1 MPAHDT
7 KRLMVIVTAM
17 ATLLLSLVP
26 VPVHATESK
35 SEPARRADVLF
46 EQYTRDGS
54 PGLAVA
60 VIRQGEVVFARGY
73 GLADVQRRIPIS
85 TSTVF
90 NVGSVSKQFTGLAV
104 AMLVNEGRLSLDDDL
119 RTQIPQMQPTLPG
132 ISVRQLS
139 QHTSGLRDFIGAL
152 RLADVDP
159 RDPISFNQMLK
170 LVTRQ
175 NSVNF
180 PPGTQYSY
188 SNTNYALLA
197 EIVERVAGKRF
208 PIWMS
213 EHVFEPLGMTHSQY
227 LLSPTSTAP
236 SRAMSYLRNPEGEIQ
251 YAPDN
256 LSVYGCSSL
265 LSSVDDLVL
274 WMRNFGDAHVGGR
287 DALTLMHSPKAA
299 DSGVGMKYAY
309 GLEHQVYRGQP
320 TLEHSGG
327 WAGFTSN
334 VMYFPEHH
342 SGVIVLSNF
351 GAIHPINTA
360 RALADLFLPDI
371 LAPVDKSHS
380 AKRRSVRVAP
390 RILDRYVG
398 AYQLGAGWYVR
409 ITREGR
415 SLVAGVGSE
424 PKARLVARSE
434 TAFRVQH
441 YGAEIEFVVDVPGPA
456 SAILARGRRS
466 PRVDETGFIPPKDLS
481 EFVGQYSSHEL
492 DATYPIELRSGSLVL
507 MTRSPRP
514 IKLSHAWRDDF
525 SGSAYPFTS
534 IEFQRDEKG
543 RVTGLLVNANDRNRD
558 VKFVR
563 RAEAS

>member
-1 MPAHDT
+1 
-7 KRLMVIVTAM
+7 MVIATAT
-17 ATLLLSLVP
+17 AALLLSLLP
-26 VPVHATESK
+26 VYAEGIK
-35 SEPARRADVLF
+35 SDPGQRADVLF
-46 EQYTRDGS
+46 ERYTKAGS

-60 VIRQGEVVFARGY
+60 VIRRGEVMFAQGY

-104 AMLVNEGRLSLDDDL
+104 AMLVNEGKLSLDADL
-119 RTQIPQMQPTLPG
+119 RTRIPQMQPTLPR

-139 QHTSGLRDFIGAL
+139 QHTSGLRDFIGTL

-159 RDPISFNQMLK
+159 RDPISFGQMLA

-180 PPGTQYSY
+180 PPGAQYSY

-197 EIVERVAGKRF
+197 EIVERVAGQRF
-208 PIWMS
+208 PAWMS

-227 LLSPTSTAP
+227 LLSPTSTSP
-236 SRAMSYLRNPEGEIQ
+236 SRAVSYLRNPEGEIQ

-274 WMRNFGDAHVGGR
+274 WMRNFGDARVGGR
-287 DALTLMHSPKAA
+287 DVLTLMHSPTEAI
-299 DSGVGMKYAY
+299 SGVDMKYAF
-309 GLEHQVYRGQP
+309 GLEHQIYRGQA

-334 VMYFPEHH
+334 VMYFPEHD

-351 GAIHPINTA
+351 GEIHPINTA

-371 LAPVDKSHS
+371 LAPVDKPHPS
-380 AKRRSVRVAP
+380 KRRSVNVAP

-398 AYQLGAGWYVR
+398 AYRLGAGWYVR
-409 ITREGR
+409 ITRNGR
-415 SLVAGVGSE
+415 SLVASVASE
-424 PKARLVARSE
+424 AKAKLVAHSE
-434 TAFRVQH
+434 TEFWVKD
-441 YGAEIEFVVDVPGPA
+441 YGAEIEFVADVPGPA
-456 SAILARGRRS
+456 SAIMYRGKIS
-466 PRVDETGFIPPKDLS
+466 PRVDEAGLIPPKDLN
-481 EFVGQYSSHEL
+481 EYVGQYSSEEL
-492 DATYPIELRSGSLVL
+492 GVNYPIELRAGSLVL
-507 MTRSPRP
+507 LTHSPRP

-534 IEFQRDEKG
+534 VAFQRDGKG
-543 RVTGLLVNANDRNRD
+543 RITGLLVNANERNRD
-558 VKFVR
+558 VRFVR
-563 RAEAS
+563 RREAF